1 MYKRISL
8 KLLNKVDIKNP
19 LFFSNHNKSIP
30 FSYDLITQFKHKPTR
45 NLHTSSASLKNLHT
59 YINTTQKTKNEC
71 QRNKM
76 CFSGTATVDIMLE
89 VFYLFHQ
96 IYRMCIDVLSCR
108 LEYFAIEIS
117 GGIHKFMLYEF
128 LYEKCFLL
136 SNVVHHQEPLF
147 HLFVVFHERF
157 SFRRIIL
164 TIIGRD
170 TLLFLFPG
178 TRDSVDFEDILR
190 VYIHSDH
197 LF

>member
-1 MYKRISL
+1 
-8 KLLNKVDIKNP
+8 
-19 LFFSNHNKSIP
+19 
-30 FSYDLITQFKHKPTR
+30 
-45 NLHTSSASLKNLHT
+45 
-59 YINTTQKTKNEC
+59 
-71 QRNKM
+71 M

-197 LF
+197 LFQSSTAKTFCFGSSVDFSLQRSILMLHFGSIVGLNLPFM